1 MQAMRSGFL
10 PAIFFGM
17 WMSAAI
23 PVAAQDIDTLVT
35 TTNRSPSTVADQI
48 RDPAERDAFLNLY
61 KAQEASAML
70 RAAKSFLQNYP
81 QSAFL
86 AQAYEV
92 AADSS
97 FDAGDYV
104 GGLDYARQSLT
115 YLPENPQLLVAVA
128 DVEARQH
135 LNGDAIKN
143 ARAALYYF
151 DRFGRPGAIAESQ
164 WPDMKRR
171 MRATANFALGRALLQ
186 EAIAGP
192 AGENRSA
199 LLKESEMAL
208 EQARSL
214 NAADSQ
220 IVYILGL
227 VRLSSGDFQSAA
239 DNFAAVYVQN
249 DELAPKALEHLQ
261 TIYKT
266 LDPKARGDFDSFVAR
281 AAESKLKGSDQSVPG
296 KPVVESKNLP
306 AYAGSDSCRGCH
318 SGIYRN
324 WSQSGMSKMFR
335 PYAPQNVIGD
345 FTENNQFFAG
355 DEPKYE
361 DGKLQIIRGEK
372 RSPFA
377 RLELRDGKHY
387 FNIFESDGQW
397 HTYPVAYTIGSKWQ
411 QAYATKLAN
420 GQIHVFPIQYSA
432 LEKQW
437 LNYWKVIDSPG
448 SPRADLHLWEKFDST
463 TSYQAVCAVCHTSQL
478 RNVKGGGFE
487 PDNLEFSETGIN
499 CEMCHGPSAQHVA
512 SMNTGEEYKKGPLD
526 PPIEFKKI
534 DNRDFVAVCSQCHM
548 QSAIRTP
555 GPHGELNYSTSGTF
569 FVRDPMIPFGE
580 FSRKGFYKDGRF
592 RQTTFIVEALERSKC
607 FQKAAVSCG
616 TCHNPHSHDEATN
629 RAALKFSDDPNQMCT
644 GCHTK
649 FQDNAKTATHSHHAR
664 GSEASRCVSC
674 HMPRIMDA
682 LLFRARTH
690 QIDDIPNP
698 DMTQRFGQSESP
710 NACIQCHTEK
720 SPTWVKQQITSWKAA
735 D

>member
-10 PAIFFGM
+10 PTIFLGLVLSM
-17 WMSAAI
+17 AI

-35 TTNRSPSTVADQI
+35 TTNRNPSTVADQI
-48 RDPAERDAFLNLY
+48 SDPAERVAFLNLY
-61 KAQEASAML
+61 KPQGAAVML
-70 RAAKSFLQNYP
+70 QAARAFLQHFP

-97 FDAGDYV
+97 FDEGDYP
-104 GGLDYARQSLT
+104 GGLAFARQSLT
-115 YLPENPQLLVAVA
+115 YLPENPQLLMAMA
-128 DVEARQH
+128 DVQARQH
-135 LNGDAIKN
+135 MNDDAIAN

-151 DRFGRPGAIAESQ
+151 DRFGRPGAIPEDQ
-164 WPDMKRR
+164 WPDLKRR

-186 EAIAGP
+186 EALAGP
-192 AGENRSA
+192 AGEKRSG
-199 LLKESEMAL
+199 LLKEAETAL
-208 EQARSL
+208 ERARTL
-214 NAADSQ
+214 NGADSQ
-220 IVYILGL
+220 IIYVLGL
-227 VRLSSGDFQSAA
+227 VCLSSGDFQLAA
-239 DNFAAVYVQN
+239 ENFGAVYLRKG
-249 DELAPKALEHLQ
+249 ELAPKALEHLQ

-266 LDPKARGDFDSFVAR
+266 LDPKTRGDFDSYVAG
-281 AAESKLKGSDQSVPG
+281 AADSESKHSDR
-296 KPVVESKNLP
+296 PVKQEPVGEPKELP

-318 SGIYRN
+318 GGVFRN

-335 PYAPQNVIGD
+335 AYAPQNVIGD
-345 FTENNQFFAG
+345 FTDNNQFFAG

-361 DGKLQIIRGEK
+361 DGKLQIAPGDK
-372 RSPFA
+372 RSLFA
-377 RLELRDGKHY
+377 RMELRDGKHY
-387 FNIFESDGQW
+387 FDIFESDGQW
-397 HTYPVAYTIGSKWQ
+397 HTYPVDYTIGSKWQ

-420 GQIHVFPIQYSA
+420 GQVHVFPIQYSA

-448 SPRADLHLWEKFDST
+448 SQRADLHLWEKLDAA

-478 RNVKGGGFE
+478 RNAKGGGFE
-487 PDNLEFSETGIN
+487 PDNLEFREAGIN

-526 PPIEFKKI
+526 PPIDFKKI
-534 DNRDFVAVCSQCHM
+534 DNRDFVTVCAQCHM

-555 GPHGELNYSTSGTF
+555 GPHGELNYSITGTF
-569 FVRDPMIPFGE
+569 FVRNPMIPFGE

-616 TCHNPHSHDEATN
+616 TCHNPHTHDEASN
-629 RAALKFSDDPNQMCT
+629 RTALKFRDEPDQMCT
-644 GCHTK
+644 GCHTQ
-649 FQDNAKTATHSHHAR
+649 FQERSKAAAHSHHVS
-664 GSEASRCVSC
+664 GSEASQCVSC
-674 HMPRIMDA
+674 HMPRITDA

-698 DMTQRFGQSESP
+698 EMTQRFGQSESP
-710 NACIQCHTEK
+710 NACLQCHTEK
-720 SPTWVKQQITSWKAA
+720 SATWVKQQITSWKAA